1 MSSDMGSV
9 HRQGVLDTD
18 PSRFGA
24 ALDSLSRGDPRDHA
38 RLATRLRLPTSG
50 FTEECQR
57 NHSEVHVLVH
67 PNQTNRGNFDPGLFP
82 HFSHH
87 ALLWSLIK
95 LQDPSGR
102 DPSAVVHALDDE
114 HLAVLWA
121 DHYAGDTDAVTGK
134 VHELTSCFQ
143 A

>member
-87 ALLWSLIK
+87 ADRKSTRLNSSHVSI
-95 LQDPSGR
+95 SY
-102 DPSAVVHALDDE
+102 AVFCLKNI
-114 HLAVLWA
+114 
-121 DHYAGDTDAVTGK
+121 K
-134 VHELTSCFQ
+134 VHYYL
-143 A
+143 